1 MKEYTL
7 YHFNGVPVVA
17 QPAFLPIPFL
27 LWGLMTWLA
36 GLRHPG
42 WNLIQRLLAGLLASL
57 VATAADVGHAMA
69 HTESARL
76 AGAPMDKILLS
87 SGMPRT
93 LYNNNDVPP
102 ATHIKRASGG
112 LVFNTLCLSVSLLWR
127 GLSRPGSYSRDLA
140 ELSCLSQGFI
150 LGASLVPMP
159 MVDGGTILKWKLVE
173 GGEVPAEADRM
184 VRQTST
190 AVGGG
195 LLGAG
200 ALLSL
205 TKPRGWIVGGALA
218 AGGLAAIAAA
228 KGIFK

>member
-7 YHFNGVPVVA
+7 YRFNGVPVVA
-17 QPAFLPIPFL
+17 QPVFFPIPFM

-42 WNLIQRLLAGLLASL
+42 WSWLQRLLGGALASQI
-57 VATAADVGHAMA
+57 ATAADLGHAMA

-93 LYNNNDVPP
+93 LYNDNDVPP

-112 LVFNTLCLSVSLLWR
+112 LVYNTLCLALSLLWR
-127 GLSRPGSYSRDLA
+127 SLSRPGSYSRDLA
-140 ELSCLSQGFI
+140 DLSCLSQGFI

-173 GGEVPAEADRM
+173 RGETPVEAEQK
-184 VRQTST
+184 VKQTS
-190 AVGGG
+190 AAAGVG
-195 LLGAG
+195 LLGVG
-200 ALLSL
+200 ALLTL
-205 TKPRGWIVGGALA
+205 TKPRGWIAGGVLA
-218 AGGLAAIAAA
+218 VGGLAAIAAA
-228 KGIFK
+228 KGILK

>member
-7 YHFNGVPVVA
+7 YHFNGVPVAA
-17 QPAFLPIPFL
+17 QPDFFPIPVL

-36 GLRHPG
+36 GLRHPR
-42 WNLIQRLLAGLLASL
+42 WSWFQRLLAGLLASL
-57 VATAADVGHAMA
+57 VATAADLGHAMA

-93 LYNNNDVPP
+93 LYNDNDVPP

-112 LVFNTLCLSVSLLWR
+112 LVYNTICLAFSLLWR
-127 GLSRPGSYSRDLA
+127 GSSRPGSYSRDLA
-140 ELSCLSQGFI
+140 ELSGLTQGFI

-173 GGEVPAEADRM
+173 GGETPAEADRK

-200 ALLSL
+200 ALLTL
-205 TKPRGWIVGGALA
+205 AKPRGWIVGGVLA
-218 AGGLAAIAAA
+218 VGGLAAIAAA
-228 KGIFK
+228 KGMLK